1 MEQIQFSELV
11 TELIHNRESEYI
23 EFKTSNDDPT
33 LFGET
38 VCALANGAVLADKQ
52 EAYLIYGVSD
62 GGGIV
67 GTSFDPY
74 KNVHSQPFINLIS
87 TNLQYADEL
96 IYRTGEIG
104 EKKVVVVI
112 IPRARMYPVEYKG
125 VPFIRVDSAK
135 KKLREHPE
143 VARRLWEIILKKS
156 FEDGYST
163 DLISEKEVLELLDI
177 VPYYKKRGLFLP
189 ENKETIIKSML
200 NDGILAKKLEKYYIT
215 NLGALLFAR
224 SLSSFKNLINREI
237 RIIKYKANNKIEV
250 ERSIDFDEGYAV
262 CIDRVLDTIKLLL
275 PTVEYMDGAQRK
287 ERPTFP
293 NDALRE
299 LLANM
304 LIHQDFSIDGYC
316 PRVEIYN
323 DRIEFTNS
331 GSPII
336 DVSRFLDLNRS
347 RNPKLARVARFIGMC
362 EERGMGIDKVEYACE
377 KAYLPSPS
385 PSASDGITR
394 VILFGHKSL
403 RQFNK
408 NDRINLVYMHCC
420 FQYINQTHLTN
431 ESLRSRFPSDTMSPT
446 VASRWI
452 KESLEHGVI
461 SKFDIDSS
469 RKNTSYVPS
478 WAA

>member
-1 MEQIQFSELV
+1 MEHIQFDELV
-11 TELIHNRESEYI
+11 ADLMHNRESEYI
-23 EFKTSNDDPT
+23 EFKISNDNPS

-52 EAYLIYGVSD
+52 EAYLIYGIND
-62 GGGIV
+62 NGDIV
-67 GTSFDPY
+67 GTSFDPH
-74 KNVHSQPFINLIS
+74 KNIRSQPFINLIS

-96 IYRTGEIG
+96 TYRIGEID
-104 EKKVVVVI
+104 KKRIVIVI

-125 VPFIRVDSAK
+125 IPYIRIDSAK

-143 VARRLWEIILKKS
+143 VARRLWETILKKS

-163 DLISEKEVLELLDI
+163 DLVNEKEIFELLDVI
-177 VPYYKKRGLFLP
+177 PYYKKRGQSLP

-200 NDGILAKKLEKYYIT
+200 NDGILAKKIGKYYIT
-215 NLGALLFAR
+215 NLGALLFAKK
-224 SLSSFKNLINREI
+224 LSYFKNLINREI

-250 ERSIDFDEGYAV
+250 ERSIDFDEGYAI
-262 CIDRVLDTIKLLL
+262 CADRVLDSIKLLL
-275 PTVEYMDGAQRK
+275 PNIEYMDGAQRK

-293 NDALRE
+293 DDALRE

-304 LIHQDFSIDGYC
+304 LIHQDFSIEGYC
-316 PRVEIYN
+316 PRIEIYN

-336 DVSRFLDLNRS
+336 DISRFLDLNRS

-377 KAYLPSPS
+377 KSFLPSPS
-385 PSASDGITR
+385 PSSSDGITR

-420 FQYINQTHLTN
+420 FQYINQMHLTN
-431 ESLRSRFPSDTMSPT
+431 ESLRSRFPSGTMSTT

-452 KESLEHGVI
+452 KEALEYGAI
-461 SKFDIDSS
+461 SKFDTGSS
-469 RKNTSYVPS
+469 RKNTSYVPR
-478 WAA
+478 WAT